1 MDNFDWVTAVA
12 SCSVGSAFVRL
23 RTQVEQDVETRRA
36 LRPQAEHYGFRF
48 QANNDY
54 NFCVLVEGNGIHKS
68 VCFELQK
75 KAEQIQVHRGAEIV
89 KAKMTVNKDGE
100 CRFLV
105 NDEELE
111 FWQFR
116 KRMLEDL
123 FFSSY

>member
-1 MDNFDWVTAVA
+1 MDNFDWVTAIA

-23 RTQVEQDVETRRA
+23 RTQVEQDVKTRQE
-36 LRPQAEHYGFRF
+36 LRPQAAHYGFRF
-48 QANNDY
+48 QENNDY
-54 NFCVLVEGNGIHKS
+54 NFCVLVEGNKIHKS
-68 VCFELQK
+68 VCFDLQK
-75 KAEQIQVHRGAEIV
+75 SEDQIQVNRGSEII
-89 KAKMTVNKDGE
+89 KAKMTVNHDGE

-105 NDEELE
+105 DGEELE